1 MTMVPINIAAI
12 DRYLEPL
19 WERGATDLHISAGA
33 PPMIRVEG
41 RLIPLDEPDLG
52 AEDATQLILSVLS
65 DDLALQLRREKEVD
79 FSFSWKNQTRFRA
92 NCFFQQGAMALALRS
107 IPFRIPSFE
116 ELGLPPIIET
126 FANLPQGLILCT
138 GPTGSG
144 KSTTQASVIDYI
156 NENRECHILTIEDP
170 IEYVHRHKR
179 SAINQR
185 EVGIDTDSF
194 ERALRAALRED
205 PDVILV
211 GEMRDP
217 ETIQFALTIAET
229 GHLVFATLHTN
240 DAFTALDR
248 IVDVFPG
255 ERQQQIR
262 VQLAASLGGVV
273 SQRLV
278 PRVDGGLLAAF
289 EIVTATNPVRAL
301 IREGKSHQIRNVV
314 ATSVREGM
322 QTMEVAL
329 NGLIEQGLVSYDDA
343 VDRSLY
349 PKEIRR
355 PAQVPQAVGS

>member
-1 MTMVPINIAAI
+1 MTMVPVNVSAI
-12 DRYLEPL
+12 ERYLEGL
-19 WERGATDLHISAGA
+19 WARGGTDLHITAGA
-33 PPMIRVEG
+33 PPMIRVDG
-41 RLIPLDEPDLG
+41 RIVPLDEPALRP
-52 AEDATQLILSVLS
+52 EDATQLILSLLHE
-65 DDLALQLRREKEVD
+65 DLARQLRREKEVD
-79 FSFSWKNQTRFRA
+79 FSFSWHEQTRFRA
-92 NCFFQQGAMALALRS
+92 NCFFQQGVMSLALRS

-126 FANLPQGLILCT
+126 FANLSQGLILCT

-156 NENRECHILTIEDP
+156 NDQRECHILTIEDP

-179 SAINQR
+179 SLVNQR
-185 EVGIDTDSF
+185 EVGIDTDTF

-262 VQLAASLGGVV
+262 VQLAASIAGVV
-273 SQRLV
+273 SQRLI
-278 PRVDGGLLAAF
+278 PRIDGGQVAAF
-289 EIVTATNPVRAL
+289 EIVSANNPVRAL

-314 ATSVREGM
+314 ATNVREGM
-322 QTMEVAL
+322 QTMEIAL
-329 NGLIEQGLVSYDDA
+329 NSLIEQGLITYEDA
-343 VDRSLY
+343 VVRSMY
-349 PKEIRR
+349 PKEIRP
-355 PAQVPQAVGS
+355 PAPVPVTTG

>member
-12 DRYLEPL
+12 DRYLDAL
-19 WERGATDLHISAGA
+19 WARGATDLHITAGA
-33 PPMIRVEG
+33 PPLLRVDG
-41 RLIPLDEPDLG
+41 RLLPLDEPSLSADG
-52 AEDATQLILSVLS
+52 ATQLILSVLS

-79 FSFSWKNQTRFRA
+79 FSFSWKEQTRFRA
-92 NCFFQQGAMALALRS
+92 NCFFQQGSMSLALRS
-107 IPFRIPSFE
+107 IPFRIPSFD
-116 ELGLPPIIET
+116 ELGLPLIIEN
-126 FANLPQGLILCT
+126 FANFPQGLILCT

-156 NENRECHILTIEDP
+156 NEHRDCHILTIEDP

-194 ERALRAALRED
+194 DRALRAALRED

-248 IVDVFPG
+248 IVDVFPA

-262 VQLAASLGGVV
+262 VQLAASIAGVV

-278 PRVDGGLLAAF
+278 PRVDGGQIAAF
-289 EIVTATNPVRAL
+289 EILTATNPVRAL
-301 IREGKSHQIRNVV
+301 IREGKTHQIRNVA

-329 NGLIEQGLVSYDDA
+329 NDLVEQGVISYDDA
-343 VDRSLY
+343 VDRSLH

-355 PAQVPQAVGS
+355 PAPVAETVGR